1 MGLGL
6 IILCKKMKR
15 KKIYIFGSCKSLK
28 CMLNCAPEKI
38 FFYEGLLLNKVM
50 KVGKEGI
57 DKYTKLQGMK
67 LCLFVLICKMQ

>member
-1 MGLGL
+1 
-6 IILCKKMKR
+6 
-15 KKIYIFGSCKSLK
+15 
-28 CMLNCAPEKI
+28 MLNCAPEKI